1 MQKDK
6 IEVIVSREL
15 LNLVGPGLKVCVTVM
30 GNDNIAKPCAKDDMV
45 EFMRNIISEKEAAG
59 QFRTAEAYRTALN
72 CWHRFLGSGEPVSW
86 ERVTS
91 RSMAAFADYLQERG
105 ATKNTQSFYFRI
117 LRAVCN
123 RAQEQLVA
131 TLPENLF
138 DNVYTGKARTRKRA
152 LPMDDIRR
160 IATVEPKSRKEQL
173 ARDMFIFS
181 FITRGMAPIDMAHL
195 RKGNIVAGRL
205 TYRRHKTGSVIS
217 MEWIAEMQEIVS
229 RYEREGSDYL
239 FPLISSEGA
248 EGWKEFK
255 RGSQAIGYHLR
266 RLGKRLALPM
276 PLTLYVARHSWAT
289 AAKSSGVST
298 ALISDAMGHSS
309 ERMTQVYL
317 GSIDVGR
324 IDTANRKIVD
334 ILYNQPAGK
343 RKSTGKVTANIKP
356 SRLKYFSK
364 KD

>member
-1 MQKDK
+1 MRKDK
-6 IEVIVSREL
+6 IEVIVSEEL
-15 LNLVGPGLKVCVTVM
+15 LSLVGSGLKVYVTVR
-30 GNDNIAKPCAKDDMV
+30 GSGNIAKARAKGDMV
-45 EFMRNIISEKEAAG
+45 EFMRKIISDKEAAG

-72 CWHRFLGSGEPVSW
+72 CWHRFLGSGEAVSW

-91 RSMAAFADYLQERG
+91 RSMMSFADYLKERG

-123 RAQEQLVA
+123 RAQEQRVA

-160 IATVEPKSRKEQL
+160 IASVEPKSRKEQL

-181 FITRGMAPIDMAHL
+181 FITRGMAPIDMACL
-195 RKGNIVAGRL
+195 RKENVAAGRL
-205 TYRRHKTGSVIS
+205 TYRRHKTGRTIS
-217 MEWIAEMQEIVS
+217 MEWIAEMQEIVG
-229 RYEREGSDYL
+229 RYEHVGDDHL
-239 FPLISSEGA
+239 FPLVSSEGA

-255 RGSQAIGYHLR
+255 RSSQLINYHLR

-324 IDTANRKIVD
+324 VDIVNRKIVGL
-334 ILYNQPAGK
+334 LYKQG
-343 RKSTGKVTANIKP
+343 
-356 SRLKYFSK
+356 
-364 KD
+364 

>member
-1 MQKDK
+1 MQKEE

-15 LNLVGPGLKVCVTVM
+15 LHLVGYGLKVYVTIE
-30 GNDNIAKPCAKDDMV
+30 DNANVVKTSASGDMI
-45 EFMRNIISEKEAAG
+45 EFMRKLISEKEAAG

-72 CWHRFLGSGEPVSW
+72 CWHRFIGGEKSVLW
-86 ERVTS
+86 EQVTP
-91 RSMAAFADYLQERG
+91 RSMTSFADYLKKRG

-123 RAQEQLVA
+123 RAQEQGIA
-131 TLPENLF
+131 NLPENLF
-138 DNVYTGKARTRKRA
+138 GNVYTGKARTRKRA
-152 LPMDDIRR
+152 LPIEDIRK
-160 IATVEPKSRKEQL
+160 IAAAVPKSRKEQL

-195 RKGNIVAGRL
+195 RKSNVVAGRL
-205 TYRRHKTGSVIS
+205 TYRRHKTGKEIS
-217 MEWIAEMQEIVS
+217 MEWIAEMQEIAS
-229 RYEREGSDYL
+229 RYERDGTDYL

-255 RGSQAIGYHLR
+255 RCSQAVNYHLR
-266 RLGKRLALPM
+266 RLGNRLALPI

-289 AAKSSGVST
+289 AAKCSGVST

-317 GSIDVGR
+317 ASIDVGR

-334 ILYNQPAGK
+334 SLYKQATPT
-343 RKSTGKVTANIKP
+343 RKSARNVTTLFNQSK
-356 SRLKYFSK
+356 SKYFSK